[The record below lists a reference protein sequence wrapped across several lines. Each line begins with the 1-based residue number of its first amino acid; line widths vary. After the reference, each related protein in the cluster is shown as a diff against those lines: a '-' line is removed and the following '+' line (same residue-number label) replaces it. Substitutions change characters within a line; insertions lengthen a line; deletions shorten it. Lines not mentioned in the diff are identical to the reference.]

1 MSLDLDCTDIIDI
14 FKNHLKIENSVKS
27 ISHTFLNQRYAGR
40 INYAP
45 YFQRNY
51 VWDSEKATYFIE
63 SILLGTEI
71 PPIVLFDDGQINE
84 VIDGRQRYETIKKFL
99 ENATSLDTKG
109 LKVLTNL
116 ANLHFSEMPEEIQDS
131 FKNTKIRVL
140 QYSIVNEPILS
151 PEREDKIK
159 KEIFTR
165 YNSGII
171 ALRQQE
177 IERAIYIDDVL
188 VHTFK
193 ELLEKDMDFLK
204 KCQEILMP
212 KRKQSL
218 RKRDRINYILSRI
231 RTVLAMEYVP
241 IQSYAGASSKSE
253 VIHTFYVVEV
263 AKKTVTENIE
273 KFKYVIDLL
282 YKVRS
287 QLENKNS
294 ALKENNLFYETLYW
308 GLALVMNQDR
318 DKLKEFEINQF
329 TDDLCNCASISSF
342 WTNIDVEKKET
353 EYIFFA
359 TGSHYYM
366 SIINRYTFIANYI
379 SYVMKMDFSSYLKNK
394 NYFDKVMG
402 TEIKQEQFKEFRLS
416 KPDPVSAT
424 VYDILSDVQNS
435 NFIIRPDY
443 QRSEVANATQ
453 KASYLLESILL
464 GLRIPPVFIYRRK
477 DGVTEVIDGQ
487 QRLLSI
493 LGFLREPYKDVNGKQ
508 RLSDKN
514 GFKLSKLRFLSE
526 LNGSDIDGIEAI
538 DSSYKDRI
546 LDFQIDIVE
555 INESQN
561 PNFNPIDLFLRL
573 NSKPFPIEA
582 NTFEMWNAY
591 VKKEYVVDI
600 KNIAKSY
607 AGTLFRTK
615 DTRMKNEE
623 LITMLA
629 YLAYRRR
636 KNGVSTVE
644 CLNIYVKN
652 QRINARITKK
662 NQITNV
668 LGNISRNDDLVFG
681 EAIEDVKIFIKK
693 LQMLTGDNFEKWNLI
708 LSHTKKNTQSKTNQ
722 NFYLLWIALENV
734 TENKL
739 QNSSQE
745 MFDTINGLFKECQD
759 IEEDKFNLDDF
770 VSRLSRIGLK

>member
-1 MSLDLDCTDIIDI
+1 MSLELDCTDIIDI

-51 VWDSEKATYFIE
+51 VWDTEKATYFIE

-71 PPIVLFDDGQINE
+71 PPIVLFDNGHVNE
-84 VIDGRQRYETIKKFL
+84 VIDGRQRYETIKNFL
-99 ENATSLDTKG
+99 ENATSLDQKG

-140 QYSIVNEPILS
+140 QYSIVNEPVLS

-171 ALRQQE
+171 ALKPQE
-177 IERAIYIDDVL
+177 IERAIYIDDIL

-193 ELLEKDMDFLK
+193 EFLEKDDDFLK
-204 KCQEILMP
+204 KCQELLMP
-212 KRKQSL
+212 KRKQNL

-231 RTVLAMEYVP
+231 RTVIAMEYVP
-241 IQSYAGASSKSE
+241 IQSYAGASSKSD
-253 VIHTFYVVEV
+253 VIHTFYVVEA
-263 AKKTVTENIE
+263 AKKTVTDNVQ
-273 KFKYVIDLL
+273 KFKYLIDLL
-282 YKVRS
+282 YMVRS
-287 QLENKNS
+287 ELEGKSS
-294 ALKENNLFYETLYW
+294 ALKDNNLFYETLYW
-308 GLALVMNQDR
+308 GLALVMNQDL
-318 DKLKEFEINQF
+318 DKLKKFEIEQF
-329 TDDLCNCASISSF
+329 TEDLCNCASVSSF
-342 WTNIDVEKKET
+342 WENVNVEKKET
-353 EYIFFA
+353 DYVFFA

-379 SYVMKMDFSSYLKNK
+379 SYVLGINFSSFLKNK

-402 TEIKQEQFKEFRLS
+402 MEIKQEQFKEFRLS

-424 VYDILSDVQNS
+424 VYDILTDVQNS

-443 QRSEVANATQ
+443 QRSEVANAAQ

-493 LGFLREPYKDVNGKQ
+493 LGFLREPYKDVNGKK

-526 LNGSDIDGIEAI
+526 LNGSDINGVEEIN
-538 DSSYKDRI
+538 SSYKDRI

-600 KNIAKSY
+600 KSISKKY

-623 LITMLA
+623 LITMLS
-629 YLAYRRR
+629 YLAYKRR
-636 KNGVSTVE
+636 KNGIGPID

-652 QRINARITKK
+652 QRINARFTQK

-668 LGNISRNDDLVFG
+668 LGNISRNEDLVFG

-693 LQMLTGDNFEKWNLI
+693 LQILTGDNFEKWNL
-708 LSHTKKNTQSKTNQ
+708 LLAHTKKNTQSKTNQ
-722 NFYLLWIALENV
+722 NFYLLWVALENI
-734 TENKL
+734 TEDEL

-745 MFDTINGLFKECQD
+745 IFNIISGLFKECQD
-759 IEEDKFNLDDF
+759 IDEGKFNLNDF
-770 VSRLSRIGLK
+770 VSRLSKVNFT